1 MRIERIRVDGFGR
14 LADFDTGVEPLG
26 QLVVVLGPNE
36 AGKSTLFSFLTTAL
50 YGFSPASRDTNPHV
64 PWGTNEAG
72 GSIHIQSAAGEC
84 LVVERR
90 LRSAPAGTL
99 VHGEQQLDLRNQ
111 PLEGVRHVP
120 RTVFRQVFAVT
131 LAELAGLDDETWGR
145 IQDRVLGSMGA
156 SDLASARDVAE
167 RLEREAG
174 EIWRPTRRG
183 NQRLRDLR
191 DGMRSLRSRRTEAM
205 ARDRDIRALME
216 ERESV
221 ALRLDDVRRDLKR
234 DRIVVERVQ
243 DLLPLKR
250 QLDRVAALRREG
262 GPRAELD
269 GLPNDLVAE
278 LESLEDEVTRLHGR
292 LSAVDDD
299 LTSPVR
305 TMEAFGDADRR
316 VLGRSD
322 EVEAFLRSPDSSR
335 SLATRLDEVTTEAEH
350 VRVEVEATERQLFE
364 APPTDDVRSRLSE
377 LSTDLLRDRVERL
390 QGMRRHAGHG
400 TGPHRSSS
408 QPGVWPRWIAGAAV
422 VLGGALLA
430 WGLLTP
436 SPIATAI
443 GAGLLA
449 GGLFFARMH
458 PADAATQG
466 TADGHADGLESEVT
480 SLLADLGVRAEY
492 MDPVGLPVV
501 VVVERLQ
508 EQWAREQGVAR
519 SKDTLDARLRRRH
532 AEAVDLAGAL
542 GMSEPV
548 DLAAFEATIEAALRD
563 ARSRRDAADQASGEE
578 ERLRRARETIAADAD
593 RLERRHGS
601 LIAQIATLGQ
611 GTSQGGL
618 DAAQRRLDAHERAD
632 RIEEELERT
641 HPDLVDRKARIADV
655 DDSDA
660 VWTVSEHE
668 VTERRI
674 RIEEAETHL
683 EELVGR
689 MRALERDV
697 AHLREQET
705 VDAIDGE
712 LESLREAEAR
722 MVSDR
727 DRKWVLAQLVRQ
739 ADQRFR
745 DEHQPDLLQRAS
757 AYLRRLTNGRYERLL
772 VDERGDGDLFHLV
785 GPALP
790 RPVPLASPISTG
802 TLEQAYLALRLAIV
816 DHLDRD
822 RERLPLF
829 IDEAF
834 VNWDAARRDQG
845 LSVLAEVSAHRQVFA
860 FTCHPEM
867 AERLAA
873 RGGRLVRLDR

>member
-1 MRIERIRVDGFGR
+1 MKIERIRVDGFGR
-14 LADFDTGVEPLG
+14 LADFDTGAEPLG

-72 GSIHIQSAAGEC
+72 GRIHIRSADAEC

-99 VHGEQQLDLRNQ
+99 IHGEHQLDLRNQ

-156 SDLASARDVAE
+156 SDLASAREVAD

-191 DGMRSLRSRRTEAM
+191 DEMRVLRSRRSEAM
-205 ARDRDIRALME
+205 ARDRDIRALTE

-269 GLPNDLVAE
+269 GLPNDLVSQ
-278 LESLEDEVTRLHGR
+278 LESLEDEVTRLRGR

-299 LTSPVR
+299 LASPVR
-305 TMEAFGDADRR
+305 TMEAFSDADRR
-316 VLGRSD
+316 FLGRSD

-335 SLATRLDEVTTEAEH
+335 SLATRLDDLTTEAEYI
-350 VRVEVEATERQLFE
+350 RVEVEATERQLFDD
-364 APPTDDVRSRLSE
+364 PPTDDVRSRVSE
-377 LSTDLLRDRVERL
+377 MSTDLLRDRVERL
-390 QGMRRHAGHG
+390 QGMRRHVGHG
-400 TGPHRSSS
+400 TGPHRSSPE
-408 QPGVWPRWIAGAAV
+408 PGAWPRWIAGGAV

-449 GGLFFARMH
+449 GALFFARAQ
-458 PADAATQG
+458 PADAARTG
-466 TADGHADGLESEVT
+466 APDGHADGLESEIT
-480 SLLADLGVRAEY
+480 SLLTGLGVRAEY

-501 VVVERLQ
+501 VAVERLQ
-508 EQWAREQGVAR
+508 EQWARGHGVER
-519 SKDTLDARLRRRH
+519 SKDTLNARLQSRH

-542 GMSEPV
+542 EMTEPV

-578 ERLRRARETIAADAD
+578 ERLRRARETIAADVD
-593 RLERRHGS
+593 RLERRHTS
-601 LIAQIATLGQ
+601 LIAQVATLDQ
-611 GTSQGGL
+611 GTGPGGL

-641 HPDLVDRKARIADV
+641 HPDLIDRKARIADV

-660 VWTVSEHE
+660 AWTVSEHE

-674 RIEEAETHL
+674 RIEEAEAHL

-712 LESLREAEAR
+712 FESLRYAETR
-722 MVSDR
+722 MISER

-739 ADQRFR
+739 ADRRFR

-772 VDERGDGDLFHLV
+772 VDERGDEDLFHLV

-802 TLEQAYLALRLAIV
+802 TLEQAYLALRLAII

-834 VNWDAARRDQG
+834 VNWDATRRDQG
-845 LSVLAEVSAHRQVFA
+845 LSVLAEVSADRQVFA

-867 AERLAA
+867 AERLAS